1 MKKADCYWKH
11 NFCRLCIRNPPECS
25 KLAKNPKN
33 NNDITVFRNDVNVKF
48 FLRCLFSLVKFS
60 YWSKFH
66 VNIIPGS
73 GIMTIFFYKGL
84 IRNLEIGNNPI
95 WVLPN
100 IWRLLRVV
108 DTKFGANVSN
118 RMLLN
123 AAKFQGYSFYHLWV
137 IKGKPTGGKL
147 PPPLT
152 QIRVKQASNAHKINK
167 IIHSKSKEE
176 TSRSNAE
183 HDWGSLMLKLSE
195 SEQIIAGNCAMLM
208 ESKPWTIYWIR

>member
-1 MKKADCYWKH
+1 MA
-11 NFCRLCIRNPPECS
+11 
-25 KLAKNPKN
+25 
-33 NNDITVFRNDVNVKF
+33 
-48 FLRCLFSLVKFS
+48 
-60 YWSKFH
+60 
-66 VNIIPGS
+66 
-73 GIMTIFFYKGL
+73 IFFYKGL
-84 IRNLEIGNNPI
+84 TRNLEIWNNLI

-100 IWRLLRVV
+100 VWRLLRVM
-108 DTKFGANVSN
+108 DTKFGTNVSN

-123 AAKFQGYSFYHLWV
+123 AAKFQGYSFYRLWV

-147 PPPLT
+147 LPPPSLT

-183 HDWGSLMLKLSE
+183 HDWGSLMLKLSK

-208 ESKPWTIYWIR
+208 ESKPWTIYWIP